1 MPIQGYVDDCILV
14 EINLKN
20 CKKTATSLI
29 NLLKLWFLSQPFYIS
44 IHYNTRIR
52 FLGFF
57 IYSKINGIKSV
68 PKKRGTIN
76 SLADKLLKAG
86 SIILI
91 ILATLL
97 GMQGTASLR
106 LIQRVISRALEL
118 SKSVTILSST
128 YSYKVQGKTHLLG

>member
-97 GMQGTASLR
+97 RMQGTASLR

-128 YSYKVQGKTHLLG
+128 QSYKVQGKTHLLG

>member
-128 YSYKVQGKTHLLG
+128 QSYKVQGKTHLLG